1 MPAKL
6 TVVGEGADSVLSLK
20 LGGDGAEFNEQ
31 LARAKAIAGRR
42 FNGKTKTWDY
52 PNTAAALV
60 KIVHTIEP
68 DLSAELSKRLQ
79 DAQQEASEAILTH
92 LPDDAAVAV
101 PWRERLAG
109 PQRAGIDFIA
119 DHPHALLAD
128 DMGSGKTVQSISA
141 VYEWLIRNGRDF
153 HGGRFLVIAPNSVT
167 RHWKRELQKWVGIEP
182 DRILIIDGKTAAAR
196 EKEIEEA
203 KECGVEWFIV
213 NWEKLQK
220 RIGLVGADKR
230 HPAILDKMKWD
241 AVIADEAH
249 RAKNRKAQQSRALRL
264 LTAPVQIAATGTPV
278 MNNPGELWPLLRWLD
293 PPSYTSYWNFF
304 HAYTEFYEGYKGKPV
319 VIGVKNADGLRFELA
334 DKMVRRTKRQ
344 IHPTMHE
351 PFDPIVYECDMTKDQ
366 AKVYE
371 EVQTQFWV
379 ELAQEVVDHRADEP
393 CLQDDLKMALEGGD
407 LEALKLMIPNAA
419 AKTLRLRQVATSPAV
434 LGGVDTSGK
443 LDAMEEVVVPS
454 GRPWVLF
461 TWFKPSAELIVTRLR
476 KAGLAVESFTGDT
489 PPEVRSERAD
499 AFQAGKFDVIVCT
512 LAVGGVGIDL
522 FRAGDC
528 GFIEEDWTPTINDQ
542 AFARI
547 DRMGQTQRPQRHI
560 WRARGTVD
568 TGSIAPTNRTK
579 KLITDTIMGG

>member
-1 MPAKL
+1 MFGLFGSASFAKGVTTVLDAGSAGAHTFPGLRKYVINVVDTRVYALLNISVIGQSTLSPGNPWGELIDIRYANPKL
-6 TVVGEGADSVLSLK
+6 TAKTIEQNRDRIVGVKIRMTE
-20 LGGDGAEFNEQ
+20 N
-31 LARAKAIAGRR
+31 IAGR
-42 FNGKTKTWDY
+42 
-52 PNTAAALV
+52 
-60 KIVHTIEP
+60 H
-68 DLSAELSKRLQ
+68 
-79 DAQQEASEAILTH
+79 
-92 LPDDAAVAV
+92 
-101 PWRERLAG
+101 
-109 PQRAGIDFIA
+109 
-119 DHPHALLAD
+119 
-128 DMGSGKTVQSISA
+128 
-141 VYEWLIRNGRDF
+141 
-153 HGGRFLVIAPNSVT
+153 
-167 RHWKRELQKWVGIEP
+167 
-182 DRILIIDGKTAAAR
+182 
-196 EKEIEEA
+196 
-203 KECGVEWFIV
+203 
-213 NWEKLQK
+213 
-220 RIGLVGADKR
+220 
-230 HPAILDKMKWD
+230 
-241 AVIADEAH
+241 
-249 RAKNRKAQQSRALRL
+249 
-264 LTAPVQIAATGTPV
+264 
-278 MNNPGELWPLLRWLD
+278 
-293 PPSYTSYWNFF
+293 
-304 HAYTEFYEGYKGKPV
+304 
-319 VIGVKNADGLRFELA
+319 
-334 DKMVRRTKRQ
+334 
-344 IHPTMHE
+344 
-351 PFDPIVYECDMTKDQ
+351 
-366 AKVYE
+366 
-371 EVQTQFWV
+371 
-379 ELAQEVVDHRADEP
+379 
-393 CLQDDLKMALEGGD
+393 D